1 MIDNKT
7 QLLSDLLNYINS
19 DAELR
24 ENPNIKTILSNSP
37 LSEEEIYDVYPNV
50 GTVIRY
56 TKTKSKLFFI
66 REMNYDKALN
76 KLKDFI
82 KQNEEFISFDSE
94 EDMFEEDKGCY
105 ERETLFQVK

>member
-7 QLLSDLLNYINS
+7 KLLSDLLNCISSNK
-19 DAELR
+19 ELK
-24 ENPNIKTILSNSP
+24 NNADIKNILSNAN

-56 TKTKSKLFFI
+56 TKQKTKLFFV
-66 REMNYDKALN
+66 REMDYDKALL

-82 KQNEEFISFDSE
+82 SQNEEFITYDSD
-94 EDMFEEDKGCY
+94 EDIFEEDQGFY
-105 ERETLFQVK
+105 VRERLFQVK